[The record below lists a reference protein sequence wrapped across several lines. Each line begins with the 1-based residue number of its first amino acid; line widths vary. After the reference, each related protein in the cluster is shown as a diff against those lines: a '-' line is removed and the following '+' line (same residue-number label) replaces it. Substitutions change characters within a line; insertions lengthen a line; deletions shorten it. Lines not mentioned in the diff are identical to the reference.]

1 MPLFRTCILAV
12 GVMGVFALH
21 ALCAPVCLAEAA
33 VADALAESGTVLL
46 TVSEASVLVTVDG
59 LVKGVTPLEAPL
71 TLAVG
76 VHRLELFKAG
86 FVRVAQDMKV
96 TSGAQSLSFQ
106 LQAEVRVAQ
115 LSVGA
120 TLLPASL
127 LLDGRDVGPLPWSGE
142 VPPGEHT
149 VSARGAGAAS
159 AEQRVSVQ
167 AGERAVV
174 TLTMNERPAQ
184 LRVQVEDASIFVD
197 DKWVGV
203 GAFEGTV
210 PPGSHHLRLKRIGYA
225 AKDYAVTLAPGEA
238 WNVSN
243 ISWGEP
249 NARVTDDSV
258 RPVFSGM
265 YTQVA
270 LLGLFSQLPTDELK
284 QDCPAARTGGSC
296 EWHRSYGGGLGV
308 RVGYS
313 FGWVALEGLG
323 LATADGW
330 YNEARYD
337 VASSAAQSEFYGPPR
352 SERYTF
358 ARYGGGLGV
367 GARLLSPTSGVRATL
382 GATIGFLHRW
392 ERYFRVS
399 STVTKVVTPT
409 GTTAK
414 IPDARADSSD
424 VDNDTSGLF
433 VADAGVL
440 FGSTPGFKFQLGFLL
455 AATFGSQSRVG
466 PEHGTLGRDPTTGVG
481 VPWGSG
487 AVDVSRGTQLFFGPT
502 LGVQLGH

>member
-1 MPLFRTCILAV
+1 MPLFRASVVVAGVV
-12 GVMGVFALH
+12 GAIAWHALH
-21 ALCAPVCLAEAA
+21 APTCRAEVSAAEAL
-33 VADALAESGTVLL
+33 ADTGSVSLV
-46 TVSEASVLVTVDG
+46 VSEASVLVTVDG
-59 LVKGVTPLEAPL
+59 LVKGVTPLEGPL
-71 TLAVG
+71 TLPVG
-76 VHRLELFKAG
+76 AHRLELFKAG
-86 FVRVAQDMKV
+86 FARIARDITVEP
-96 TSGAQSLSFQ
+96 GAQSLSFQ
-106 LQAEVRVAQ
+106 LQAELRAAQ

-120 TLLPASL
+120 SLLPASL

-149 VSARGAGAAS
+149 LSARGSGTAS

-174 TLTMNERPAQ
+174 TLTVNVRPAQ
-184 LRVQVEDASIFVD
+184 LRVQVADASIFVD
-197 DKWVGV
+197 ERWVGV
-203 GAFEGTV
+203 GAFEGTL
-210 PPGSHHLRLKRIGYA
+210 PPGKHHLRLKRIGYS
-225 AKDYAVTLAPGEA
+225 AKEYDMTLAAGEV

-249 NARVTDDSV
+249 NARVRDDDP
-258 RPVFSGM
+258 RPVFAGM
-265 YTQVA
+265 YTQVG
-270 LLGLFSQLPTDELK
+270 LLGLFSQSPTDELK

-313 FGWVALEGLG
+313 FGWVALEGLA
-323 LATADGW
+323 LASVDGW

-337 VASSAAQSEFYGPPR
+337 VGTSATESEFYGPPR
-352 SERYTF
+352 TERYTF

-367 GARLLSPTSGVRATL
+367 GARLLSPTSGVRGTL
-382 GATIGFLHRW
+382 GAAIGFLHRW
-392 ERYFRVS
+392 ERYFLVS
-399 STVTKVVTPT
+399 STVTKVVSPA

-414 IPDARADSSD
+414 VPDARADSSE
-424 VDNDTSGLF
+424 VDGDTCGLF

-440 FGSTPGFKFQLGFLL
+440 FGSTPGLKFQLGFLL
-455 AATFGSQSRVG
+455 AATFGSRSRVG

-487 AVDVSRGTQLFFGPT
+487 SIDVSRGTQLFFGPV